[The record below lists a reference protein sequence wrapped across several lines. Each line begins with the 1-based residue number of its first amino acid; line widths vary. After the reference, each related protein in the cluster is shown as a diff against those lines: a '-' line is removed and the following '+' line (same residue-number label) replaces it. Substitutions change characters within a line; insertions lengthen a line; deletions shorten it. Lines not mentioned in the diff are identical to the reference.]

1 MRDIT
6 ILSWRWPSMVCGR
19 MVGQSRR
26 DGASGIWGIGGLGE
40 SGQVLMEME
49 VQVVGSW
56 LGILAPAVRS
66 LGISLTFTWAR
77 R

>member
-1 MRDIT
+1 MAVDSLRWNGRAKIKERQSGDSVVRG
-6 ILSWRWPSMVCGR
+6 SW
-19 MVGQSRR
+19 Q
-26 DGASGIWGIGGLGE
+26 L
-40 SGQVLMEME
+40 LMEME

-56 LGILAPAVRS
+56 LGVLAPAVRS